1 MCVCI
6 KFLESLQH
14 SGIERRKHL
23 PLSCGPNTQFLSQ
36 YQHGWR
42 LRPSSSCWQNLA
54 SSESPRP
61 RQSFPNLLSTLAL
74 QKAGVT
80 HLIQALRRPRQR
92 IAMNLRPALVYSVR
106 PCLKTNK
113 KNTKAS
119 SLNSW
124 ICPFS
129 QLERPPI
136 QKLSS
141 EPLFN
146 YTAASLSFQGSMN

>member
-1 MCVCI
+1 MALSGGNTCCCPVGQTRSFC
-6 KFLESLQH
+6 H
-14 SGIERRKHL
+14 STSMSGA
-23 PLSCGPNTQFLSQ
+23 SD
-36 YQHGWR
+36 
-42 LRPSSSCWQNLA
+42 RPSSSCWQNLA

-61 RQSFPNLLSTLAL
+61 RQSFRNLLSTLAL
-74 QKAGVT
+74 QKAEVT
-80 HLIQALRRPRQR
+80 HLIQAFRRPRQR

-106 PCLKTNK
+106 PCLKTTTITTTTT
-113 KNTKAS
+113 NTKAS
-119 SLNSW
+119 SPNSW

-146 YTAASLSFQGSMN
+146 